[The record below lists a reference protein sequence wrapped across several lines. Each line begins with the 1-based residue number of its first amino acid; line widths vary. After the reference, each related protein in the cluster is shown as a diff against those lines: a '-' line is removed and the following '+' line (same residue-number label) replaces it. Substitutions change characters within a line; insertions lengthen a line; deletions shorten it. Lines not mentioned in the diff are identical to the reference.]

1 MKLSIIVPTYNEKNT
16 ILKTINRLKKLEIK
30 KEIIIVDDGSSD
42 GTREILKKLNQ
53 TDKLVTV
60 LFNKLNM
67 GKGTSIRK
75 AIPLVSGDYTI
86 IQDADSEYD
95 PRDILK
101 LLALVS
107 KEKALVVYGSRFTG
121 ERKNMFFWHTFGNK
135 LLTTIT
141 NLLYGTKLSDME
153 TCYKLIQSG
162 ILKKIRLNCQKF
174 EFEPEITAKILKR
187 GIKIYEVPITYEG
200 RKFSQ
205 GKKISW
211 KDAFPAI
218 KTLLKYR
225 FSE

>member
-53 TDKLVTV
+53 TNKLVTV

-121 ERKNMFFWHTFGNK
+121 ERKNMFFWHIFGNK